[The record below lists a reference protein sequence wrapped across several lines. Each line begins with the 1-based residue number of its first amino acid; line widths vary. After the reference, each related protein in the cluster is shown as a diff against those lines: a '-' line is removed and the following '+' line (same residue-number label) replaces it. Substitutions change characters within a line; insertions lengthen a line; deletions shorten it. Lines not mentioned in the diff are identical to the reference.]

1 MRILNLV
8 IYLWYFIISSGT
20 PGYNI
25 NFSKLPVM
33 PLLSYG
39 HLVNSEDLIKISV
52 EDSESVCFRNNV
64 PVNP

>member
-25 NFSKLPVM
+25 NFSK
-33 PLLSYG
+33 LLSYG